1 MHIEN
6 FYVINLN
13 LTKFEPE
20 TLLKFNQLYNRSC
33 GDEIL

>member
-13 LTKFEPE
+13 LTKFESE
-20 TLLKFNQLYNRSC
+20 TLLKFNQRYNNSI